1 MKIVIKSIWSAVHR
15 DGQMSEWRV
24 GMGVGDHGTITA
36 INDSNDKW
44 FSIYCDKA
52 LVFSV
57 NKDWVETI
65 EWGNEWPAPHANGGN
80 EWQVN
85 Q

>member
-1 MKIVIKSIWSAVHR
+1 MKIIAIWSAVHR
-15 DGQMSEWRV
+15 DGQVPEWRV
-24 GMGVGDHGTITA
+24 GGTGTHGTITA
-36 INDSNDKW
+36 IDDSGDKW

-65 EWGNEWPAPHANGGN
+65 EWGNE
-80 EWQVN
+80 
-85 Q
+85 